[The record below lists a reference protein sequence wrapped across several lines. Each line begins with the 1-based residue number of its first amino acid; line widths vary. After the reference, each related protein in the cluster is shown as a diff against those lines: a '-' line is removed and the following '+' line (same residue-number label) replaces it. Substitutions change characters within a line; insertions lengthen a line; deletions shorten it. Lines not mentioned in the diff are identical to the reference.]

1 MIFWILFGL
10 FAVLFGRSLWN
21 DRRAFANA
29 IYLALAASMLF
40 LALANSTNNRI
51 IISILQLMVL
61 GAVLICFGLIP
72 ITFIAA
78 GIISIRK
85 NGFSLAHSLSIV
97 FGVGLWANLWLIG
110 SMISFGKSSILI
122 VSLVILVQI
131 TMLYILFT
139 FIALF
144 IYSQLYLLIPKN
156 LRCDFIIIHGA
167 GLLDGKTVS
176 PLLARR
182 LDKGI
187 KVYNQSGRRA
197 KIIVSGG
204 QGNDEQISEAEAM
217 RNYLLN
223 KNIASDDIILEDQS
237 TTTFENIKFSK
248 QITDRQPNAQVIF
261 VTNDYHVFRT
271 SIYARQLQFKAEGIG
286 CKTAL
291 HYWPSA
297 FVREYI
303 AIIIRYK
310 TVPLLLLLL
319 WVLGTLISL
328 SSFNF

>member
-51 IISILQLMVL
+51 IISILQLLVL

-72 ITFIAA
+72 ITFIAT

-110 SMISFGKSSILI
+110 SMISFGKSSIII

-217 RNYLLN
+217 HNYLLN
-223 KNIASDDIILEDQS
+223 KNITSDDIILENQS

-291 HYWPSA
+291 HYWPNA

>member
-51 IISILQLMVL
+51 IISILQLLVL

-72 ITFIAA
+72 ITFITA

-97 FGVGLWANLWLIG
+97 FGVGLWVNLWLIG
-110 SMISFGKSSILI
+110 SMISLGKSSILI

-167 GLLDGKTVS
+167 GLLDGKIVS

-223 KNIASDDIILEDQS
+223 KNIASDNIILEDQS

-291 HYWPSA
+291 HYWPNA